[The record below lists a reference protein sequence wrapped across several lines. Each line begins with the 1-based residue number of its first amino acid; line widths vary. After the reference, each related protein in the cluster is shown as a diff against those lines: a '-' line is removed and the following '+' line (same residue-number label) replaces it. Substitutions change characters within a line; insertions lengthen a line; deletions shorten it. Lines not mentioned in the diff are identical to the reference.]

1 MKIYSFDTY
10 LFEPDSGK
18 LSWPGGEELLRPKTA
33 RSLEVLIENRDRP
46 LSRQE
51 LLEIV
56 WKETSVTPNV
66 LYQSIKEIRHCL
78 GGREPSQAYLTSSRN
93 RGYQWVFPDTEAH
106 QEPPP
111 RLTPAVTVA
120 APNPTVEA
128 APVAVAE
135 EASAETVTAPSTETA
150 GPARRFARH
159 FSFALAMLVSTTAG
173 FTFHSLL
180 GDSVLRPEMPRP
192 AAMRAVIPEHTPRLP
207 GTLKIGVVHKQVE
220 AMQPVS
226 CMVRQRLDARFEF
239 VCIPEVQID
248 QALKAAGKTLD
259 QREHVNLAEL
269 LHCDLLLDPTW
280 DHERNKLSYA
290 LDYSG
295 GQIDMGALPFE
306 TVDDAVAFLVSQV
319 GHQAH
324 FVNTFILAAN
334 QP

>member
-1 MKIYSFDTY
+1 MKFYTFDTY

-106 QEPPP
+106 HEAPP
-111 RLTPAVTVA
+111 RLTAARQPAAIAPTATVEVPEPAAVA
-120 APNPTVEA
+120 AAEEP
-128 APVAVAE
+128 APVVE
-135 EASAETVTAPSTETA
+135 N
-150 GPARRFARH
+150 GGRARRFARH
-159 FSFALAMLVSTTAG
+159 MSFALAMLMSTTVG

-180 GDSVLRPEMPRP
+180 GESVSRPEPIQPMLRPVISQP
-192 AAMRAVIPEHTPRLP
+192 ATRLP
-207 GTLKIGVVHKQVE
+207 GTLKIGVVHKQNGN
-220 AMQPVS
+220 MQPVS
-226 CMVRQRLDARFEF
+226 CMVRQQLDTRFEF
-239 VCIPEVQID
+239 VCIPEVQIE
-248 QALKAAGKTLD
+248 QALSAAGRHAG
-259 QREHVNLAEL
+259 QRAQVNLAEL
-269 LHCDLLLDPTW
+269 LQCDLLLDPTW
-280 DHERNKLSYA
+280 DGDHKKLSYA

-295 GQIDMGALPFE
+295 GQIDMGALPFQ